1 MWKIVSKQTDFH
13 VNLFVTSFFKDAGEF
28 YAKYKETRLK
38 KKEDAL
44 TRAELETLQ
53 SEF

>member
-1 MWKIVSKQTDFH
+1 MWKIPSKETDFY
-13 VNLFVTSFFKDAGEF
+13 VICNFFFQDAGQF

-38 KKEDAL
+38 EKEDEL